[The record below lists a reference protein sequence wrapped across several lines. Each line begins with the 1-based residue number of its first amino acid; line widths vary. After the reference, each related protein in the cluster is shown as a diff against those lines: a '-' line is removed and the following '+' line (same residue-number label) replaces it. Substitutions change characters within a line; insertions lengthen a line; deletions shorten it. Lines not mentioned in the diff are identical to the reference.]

1 MELTIQDLGALGE
14 LLGSVAVLV
23 TLIYLALQTR
33 QNTAAI
39 QAQIEVATISAN
51 TNHIMS
57 VATSSE
63 LADAIRQ
70 DRRDKFAD
78 HTTAD
83 VEVTYQLEAAVRLFA
98 WEFQQSQQ
106 GLFTTQEE
114 LVMASVVRGLLLE
127 SHIFPEWW
135 EGRKP
140 AYPPEFVE
148 FVEEQRAKAA

>member
-70 DRRDKFAD
+70 DRDKFAD

-83 VEVTYQLEAAVRLFA
+83 VQVTYQFEAAVRLFA

-114 LVMASVVRGLLLE
+114 LVMASVVRGWLLD

-148 FVEEQRAKAA
+148 FVEEQRPKAA